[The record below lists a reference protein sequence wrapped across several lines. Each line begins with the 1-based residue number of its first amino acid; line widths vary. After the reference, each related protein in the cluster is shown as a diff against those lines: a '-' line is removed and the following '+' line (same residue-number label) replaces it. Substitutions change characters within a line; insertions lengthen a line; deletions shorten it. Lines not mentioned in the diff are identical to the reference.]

1 MIIQDLD
8 LFSGEKIDPPK
19 IIWEEADRHAIIAFL
34 LLSVDR
40 EIGNGGVRKLNA
52 FMGISETRAECE
64 EAAVD
69 DGLIRL
75 RNVRNMIIREGNA
88 FLENIEN
95 DEDRYDSAM
104 DELDRVVDGIDRCNI
119 GNGYAM
125 LGKAAKRKNLVG
137 AAYWLF
143 DYLKL
148 VVFDDDYGGN
158 KKRLLKHLAR
168 KWDIDRSVLPILEI
182 CAKSLGE
189 ISRKRVEIRDSD
201 VPHREALAVLA
212 ELEAQEKTA
221 WRELKRLHIAKDR
234 SVSAYVTCQIRI
246 IDGMEALCGIRDED
260 DPVEEDDGGEESLS
274 DKNRRRHRGRHS

>member
-19 IIWEEADRHAIIAFL
+19 IIWEEVDRHAIIAFL

-52 FMGISETRAECE
+52 FMGIAKMQAECE

-69 DGLIRL
+69 DGLMEL

-88 FLENIEN
+88 FLENIEG

-104 DELDRVVDGIDRCNI
+104 GEIDRVVDGSDRCNI

-125 LGKAAKRKNLVG
+125 LGKAAKHKNLVG

-168 KWDIDRSVLPILEI
+168 KWDIDRSVLPILETS
-182 CAKSLGE
+182 AKSLGE

-201 VPHREALAVLA
+201 MPHREAVAVLA
-212 ELEAQEKTA
+212 ELDAREKTA
-221 WRELKRLHIAKDR
+221 WKELNRLHIAKDR
-234 SVSAYVTCQIRI
+234 SVSAYVTCQNRI
-246 IDGMEALCGIRDED
+246 IDGMEALSGVRPFECGIRDED
-260 DPVEEDDGGEESLS
+260 DPVEEDDGGG
-274 DKNRRRHRGRHS
+274 KPFR